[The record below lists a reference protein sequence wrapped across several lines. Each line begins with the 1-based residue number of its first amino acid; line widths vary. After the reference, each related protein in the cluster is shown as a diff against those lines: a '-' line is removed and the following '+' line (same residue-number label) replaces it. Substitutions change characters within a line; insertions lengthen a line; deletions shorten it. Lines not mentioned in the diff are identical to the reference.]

1 MTQFL
6 ICFGLMGLVAVPA
19 TLLFAL
25 CGVDKAHKV
34 GGSAMVLAFWLLIS
48 GAMFY
53 EAKSDFDVYNNGICI
68 VCEGEYKFSGAT
80 NYRTS
85 HHYYYTCENCDHTI
99 ELNSLMK

>member
-1 MTQFL
+1 MAEFWM
-6 ICFGLMGLVAVPA
+6 CFVIMGLVGVPA
-19 TLLFAL
+19 ILLFAL
-25 CGVDKAHKV
+25 CGGDAVCKI

-48 GAMFY
+48 VACTFEMKWDV
-53 EAKSDFDVYNNGICI
+53 EAWNNGICS

-80 NYRTS
+80 KYRTS

>member
-6 ICFGLMGLVAVPA
+6 ICFGFMGLIAVPA
-19 TLLFAL
+19 ILMFAI
-25 CGVDKAHKV
+25 CGVDTAHKV

-48 GAMFY
+48 VAMVA
-53 EAKSDFDVYNNGICI
+53 EAKWDADLWNNGICS

-80 NYRTS
+80 KYRTS
-85 HHYYYTCENCDHTI
+85 HHYYYTCDNCDHTI

>member
-19 TLLFAL
+19 ILMFAL

-34 GGSAMVLAFWLLIS
+34 GGSAMILAFWLLIS
-48 GAMFY
+48 GAMVLQS
-53 EAKSDFDVYNNGICI
+53 KMDSDVYNNGVCI

-80 NYRTS
+80 KYRTS